1 MPLRRVLRPSSR
13 CVASLDTR
21 RGRRLLRCGVHFMT
35 HCLPCLFIL
44 NVQAVHSM
52 KTADS
57 PSQLLSIALLAHT
70 AVS

>member
-1 MPLRRVLRPSSR
+1 
-13 CVASLDTR
+13 
-21 RGRRLLRCGVHFMT
+21 MT